1 MVKARLS
8 GGGQMSQQPG
18 QGILMTARRI
28 APVLIVTGAMIGTLF
43 SGCSETMPLINLPD
57 VAKLPEK
64 VMSKEEQQKTMNQMI
79 EKGQSHQAE
88 AAKQIEKG
96 K

>member
-1 MVKARLS
+1 
-8 GGGQMSQQPG
+8 
-18 QGILMTARRI
+18 
-28 APVLIVTGAMIGTLF
+28 
-43 SGCSETMPLINLPD
+43 MPLINLPD

-64 VMSKEEQQKTMNQMI
+64 VMNKEEQQKTMNQMI

>member
-1 MVKARLS
+1 
-8 GGGQMSQQPG
+8 MSQQAG
-18 QGILMTARRI
+18 AGDLMTARGI
-28 APVLIVTGAMIGTLF
+28 APVVIVTGALIGTLF
-43 SGCSETMPLINLPD
+43 SGCSETLPLINLPD

>member
-1 MVKARLS
+1 
-8 GGGQMSQQPG
+8 MSQQTG
-18 QGILMTARRI
+18 AEDFDDCSLES
-28 APVLIVTGAMIGTLF
+28 APVLIVSGALIGTLF
-43 SGCSETMPLINLPD
+43 SGCSETLPLINLPD

-64 VMSKEEQQKTMNQMI
+64 VLSKDEQQKTMNQMI

>member
-1 MVKARLS
+1 MT
-8 GGGQMSQQPG
+8 QQAG
-18 QGILMTARRI
+18 AEDLMTARRI

-64 VMSKEEQQKTMNQMI
+64 VMNKEEQQKTMNQMI